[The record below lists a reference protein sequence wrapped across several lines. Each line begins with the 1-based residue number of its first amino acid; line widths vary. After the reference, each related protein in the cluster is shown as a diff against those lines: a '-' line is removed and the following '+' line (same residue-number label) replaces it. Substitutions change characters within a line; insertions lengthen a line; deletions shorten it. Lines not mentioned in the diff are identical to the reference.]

1 MIEINSRQNA
11 KFKTW
16 SALTEARGIKKAGR
30 ALISGR
36 KLVAEFLKQNPKA
49 CEDLIFPPKAA
60 ELEYPSPVKAHQ
72 LAGPLFKELDVMG
85 TKAPL
90 LVVKHPPIAEWTG
103 ESAQGLELIVALSD
117 PGNLGALLRSAEA
130 FGVRRVILS
139 EESASPF
146 LPKTTRGASLANFR
160 LQLASTGP
168 LDQIKVPDAYCLNM
182 SGENL
187 GNFAWPQN
195 LFLILGEEGRGIPAG
210 LSMGSI
216 SIPMMGQVES
226 LNAAVAASIALFSY
240 RNRR

>member
-1 MIEINSRQNA
+1 MTEIASRQNA

-16 SALTEARGIKKAGR
+16 SALTEARGIKKSGR

-49 CEDLIFPPKAA
+49 CEDLIVPPKADA
-60 ELEYPSPVKAHQ
+60 PDHSSHVKAYQ
-72 LAGPLFKELDVMG
+72 LTAPLFKEVDVMG
-85 TKAPL
+85 TKSPL
-90 LVVKHPPIAEWTG
+90 LVVKTPELREWTG
-103 ESAQGLELIVALSD
+103 DKPRGLELIVALSD

-130 FGVRRVILS
+130 FGVTRVILT

-160 LQLASTGP
+160 LELASTGP
-168 LDQIKVPDAYCLNM
+168 LAHVKAPGALSLDMD
-182 SGENL
+182 GENIST
-187 GNFAWPQN
+187 FKWPEN

-226 LNAAVAASIALFSY
+226 LNATAAASIALFSY